1 MANYIRKKTSQ
12 EYKDIFD
19 REITRNRTITIE
31 DKKEKIVI
39 TDDEEWKQ
47 CYKQGDKILEQL
59 PKFWFVSDKC
69 NLISVSSGKAYLVR
83 KIKKCKDRYCY
94 KFIIGMDGDKPI
106 FKNIQCHNLTR
117 LVFGGKSYGNADK
130 LLEED
135 GLYSFSINGLQGHHI
150 GDRTDNSPGNNELL
164 LAKPHRLVTRG
175 QRLNRN
181 NVEDVDNFLIDFELM
196 ASEEEP
202 NKISVLFPGHKV
214 DKKTLE
220 IINDNEI
227 KLLDTMYSQNN
238 VKFTEQALN
247 QMKSIRII
255 INAIDLL
262 IDKYG
267 IDFFEE
273 SKYLLTR
280 DKEYL
285 FYKCEHI
292 ENELS
297 ITEINQLSELI
308 NKDYILCYLNEDNKL
323 ECYIDNV
330 QKDEVNN
337 MNYDFKIEDRQIIVN
352 NKYYGMEQLNNYFT
366 YHKLKCDNYSMDKVM
381 ELIESVAF
389 MLDGVE
395 DNSDCIMIEEMLEE

>member
-1 MANYIRKKTSQ
+1 M
-12 EYKDIFD
+12 
-19 REITRNRTITIE
+19 
-31 DKKEKIVI
+31 
-39 TDDEEWKQ
+39 
-47 CYKQGDKILEQL
+47 
-59 PKFWFVSDKC
+59 
-69 NLISVSSGKAYLVR
+69 
-83 KIKKCKDRYCY
+83 
-94 KFIIGMDGDKPI
+94 
-106 FKNIQCHNLTR
+106 
-117 LVFGGKSYGNADK
+117 
-130 LLEED
+130 
-135 GLYSFSINGLQGHHI
+135 
-150 GDRTDNSPGNNELL
+150 
-164 LAKPHRLVTRG
+164 AKPHRLVTRG